1 MKNKSVKMIM
11 EEYDEKY
18 GNIPLDHNDILQY
31 LLDKYPKID
40 LEFIEEEIK
49 RIESIPWEV
58 EDHVIPIIPKP
69 AARPRYSF
77 ETKHFYVPGA
87 ASNKSVMKKILGI
100 SDNLILA
107 RTRIHLET
115 YQPTP
120 VYKMNKNQVYLA
132 ELGYIRPVI
141 DPDFDNFT
149 KAYMDAIQGVLLA
162 DDNIITDAQ
171 IYKFFSVKPRVR
183 IRIEYMTDFDS
194 SYTEKIL
201 TERAHK
207 MTDL

>member
-18 GNIPLDHNDILQY
+18 GDIPLDDEDILKY

-40 LEFIEEEIK
+40 LEHITEEIS
-49 RIESIPWEV
+49 RIDNIKWEV
-58 EDHVIPIIPKP
+58 EEYVIPIIPKP

-87 ASNKSVMKKILGI
+87 ASNKSVMKKILGV
-100 SDNLILA
+100 SNNLILA
-107 RTRIHLET
+107 RTKIHLET

-171 IYKFFSVKPRVR
+171 IHKFFSVKPR
-183 IRIEYMTDFDS
+183 IKLRIEYMTDFDS

-201 TERAHK
+201 TDRANK
-207 MTDL
+207 MTES